1 MQYTYRTPLLAKL
14 WKSQTNEE
22 EEEDEEEKE
31 EKVEEEK
38 ENLIS
43 WVPYYFELL
52 VGLMFLRKC

>member
-14 WKSQTNEE
+14 WKGQTEE
-22 EEEDEEEKE
+22 EEEVDEEEKE
-31 EKVEEEK
+31 KEEMEEK

-43 WVPYYFELL
+43 WVPYELL